1 MFKEITNKILKF
13 AAESLRPHLNTAE
26 ENQKPLVLEATASTA
41 KQIINRKDY
50 SYGAANVRLTAEK
63 AKELLALSFQRGPEM
78 FQIRQRD
85 GRSCAMDTAADNCPL
100 AIKNMFGMDGVANE
114 IIYTF
119 FARHGFIG
127 WQLCAM
133 LSQHWLINRACRIPN
148 EDALASG
155 WAAEWQKRDTDETEI
170 DEDKRAELL
179 LRAVEVS
186 NQKFKLAEKALRF
199 GINRSIYGQAL
210 AYFDIEGEDP
220 ATPLN
225 IDGIKPLSFK
235 GIVIVEPYW
244 AFPDWGE
251 NAMMPGSLNFYK
263 PEYYTI
269 GGQRIHHTRVCQKP
283 FVEVPDIL
291 KPSYYFGGVPLTQMI
306 YERVYAAEKTAN
318 EVPELALTKRM
329 LVADAN
335 MQDMVANPE
344 AMRYKMEILAHFRNN
359 NGVYFKDRPET
370 VTQLDT
376 NLSDLDANVWT
387 QYQLVASVSSMPADR
402 LLCTSPKGFQSTGEY
417 ERRTYAQTLK
427 SSYQEVAYRE
437 LIEKTTAIVLKS
449 EFDNSDPI
457 TINFNPID
465 TPTEAER
472 VQTQLAQAQRDTTLV
487 NAGII
492 SAEEAR
498 EALSA
503 DKGSGYSNLPAEMQK
518 TEGLP
523 DLEDLLGG
531 DKEEGPEGEENG
543 GNGENG
549 AGTDTAADEWKESDL
564 NSALDDKWITV
575 KPNGEEH
582 KGRPVLLDDAGK
594 VKAGMGG
601 KFNGQTLQKTKS
613 GAEENPSSKELKIFS
628 RAKNHLNEDPRFKE
642 LNGKLH
648 LSDNEKKEM
657 AALFQDY
664 KKRAEQSYKREKEL
678 NALNDRLPKLNE
690 QQKEQLR
697 EILRNSEKET
707 LLEEKLAE
715 VSQFNKEKNLMLPD
729 AKWKE
734 YLAAEKN
741 LSNYRKKEALL
752 LLAGKKKIGTAD
764 VDGKTLDVYYK
775 ADKNDFLKKISSTPA
790 TKIKPVEGRKE
801 SSKALQPLT
810 GKELKNN
817 QTGITAQVNDA
828 QRNKLTSKKALLK
841 SIENGF
847 DKKEHYGAAAQ
858 IEELYKNAI
867 LRFERADD
875 KGDDNVLSMRRFIA
889 PVIINEKPA
898 YAKLTLKESNS
909 EGHFE
914 KRIYTIELHSLE
926 QVEQGNAG
934 LDSLA

>member
-1 MFKEITNKILKF
+1 MFKAITNKILKI

-26 ENQKPLVLEATASTA
+26 ENQKPLVLEATVSTA
-41 KQIINRKDY
+41 KQIINREDY
-50 SYGAANVRLTAEK
+50 SYGSANVRLTAKK
-63 AKELLALSFQRGPEM
+63 AQELLALSFQRGPEM
-78 FQIRQRD
+78 FQIQQRD
-85 GRSCAMDTAADNCPL
+85 GRSFAMDTAADNCPL

-155 WAAEWQKRDTDETEI
+155 WAAEWQKRENEETEV
-170 DEDKRAELL
+170 DEEQRAELL

-251 NAMMPGSLNFYK
+251 NAMLPGSLNFYK

-344 AMRYKMEILAHFRNN
+344 AMRNKMEVLAHFRNN

-449 EFDNSDPI
+449 EFDISDPI
-457 TINFNPID
+457 SINFNPID

-503 DKGSGYSNLPAEMQK
+503 DKGSGYSNLPAEMPK

-549 AGTDTAADEWKESDL
+549 AGTDTAADEWKESEHPRD
-564 NSALDDKWITV
+564 
-575 KPNGEEH
+575 EH
-582 KGRPVLLDDAGK
+582 KK
-594 VKAGMGG
+594 
-601 KFNGQTLQKTKS
+601 
-613 GAEENPSSKELKIFS
+613 
-628 RAKNHLNEDPRFKE
+628 
-642 LNGKLH
+642 
-648 LSDNEKKEM
+648 
-657 AALFQDY
+657 
-664 KKRAEQSYKREKEL
+664 
-678 NALNDRLPKLNE
+678 
-690 QQKEQLR
+690 
-697 EILRNSEKET
+697 
-707 LLEEKLAE
+707 
-715 VSQFNKEKNLMLPD
+715 
-729 AKWKE
+729 
-734 YLAAEKN
+734 
-741 LSNYRKKEALL
+741 
-752 LLAGKKKIGTAD
+752 
-764 VDGKTLDVYYK
+764 
-775 ADKNDFLKKISSTPA
+775 
-790 TKIKPVEGRKE
+790 
-801 SSKALQPLT
+801 
-810 GKELKNN
+810 
-817 QTGITAQVNDA
+817 
-828 QRNKLTSKKALLK
+828 
-841 SIENGF
+841 
-847 DKKEHYGAAAQ
+847 
-858 IEELYKNAI
+858 
-867 LRFERADD
+867 
-875 KGDDNVLSMRRFIA
+875 
-889 PVIINEKPA
+889 
-898 YAKLTLKESNS
+898 
-909 EGHFE
+909 
-914 KRIYTIELHSLE
+914 
-926 QVEQGNAG
+926 
-934 LDSLA
+934 

>member
-1 MFKEITNKILKF
+1 MFKAITNKILKF

-26 ENQKPLVLEATASTA
+26 ENQKPLVLEATVSTA
-41 KQIINRKDY
+41 KQIINREDY
-50 SYGAANVRLTAEK
+50 SYGSANVRLTAEK
-63 AKELLALSFQRGPEM
+63 AQELLALSFQRGPEM
-78 FQIRQRD
+78 FQIQQRD
-85 GRSCAMDTAADNCPL
+85 GRSFAMDTAADNCPL

-155 WAAEWQKRDTDETEI
+155 WAAEWQKRANEEAEVDEEQ
-170 DEDKRAELL
+170 RAELL

-344 AMRYKMEILAHFRNN
+344 AMRNKMEVLAHFRNN

-503 DKGSGYSNLPAEMQK
+503 DKGSGYSNLPAEMPK

-523 DLEDLLGG
+523 NLEDLLGG

-549 AGTDTAADEWKESDL
+549 AGTDTAADEWKESDH

-642 LNGKLH
+642 LNGKLR

-657 AALFQDY
+657 DALFQDY

-707 LLEEKLAE
+707 LLEEKLAK
-715 VSQFNKEKNLMLPD
+715 VSKFNKEKNLMLPEEEW
-729 AKWKE
+729 AE
-734 YLAAEKN
+734 YLKAEKE
-741 LSNYRKKEALL
+741 LMNYHKKEAWLI
-752 LLAGKKKIGTAD
+752 LAGKKKIGTTD
-764 VDGKTLDVYYK
+764 IKGRPIDVYYK
-775 ADKNDFLKKISSTPA
+775 ADKKNFLNKLKGKHQIKISPVSTREEAKEKLIPLA
-790 TKIKPVEGRKE
+790 GKDLLNDETQIK
-801 SSKALQPLT
+801 
-810 GKELKNN
+810 
-817 QTGITAQVNDA
+817 AQVNSE
-828 QRNKLTSKKALLK
+828 QRGKLPSQEAYTK
-841 SIENGF
+841 SIKNGF
-847 DKKEHYGAAAQ
+847 TKEDHFGAAAQ
-858 IEELYKNAI
+858 IEELYKNAV

-875 KGDDNVLSMRRFIA
+875 EEDPNVLSIRRFIA
-889 PVIINEKPA
+889 PVIIRNKPA
-898 YAKLTLKESNS
+898 YAKLTLKESSAKNQTD
-909 EGHFE
+909 
-914 KRIYTIELHSLE
+914 KRIYTVELHSLE
-926 QVEQGNAG
+926 QVEKENAG
-934 LDSLA
+934 LDSLT

>member
-1 MFKEITNKILKF
+1 MFKAITNKILKF

-26 ENQKPLVLEATASTA
+26 ENQKPLVLEATVSTA
-41 KQIINRKDY
+41 KQIINREDY
-50 SYGAANVRLTAEK
+50 SYGSANVRLTAEK
-63 AKELLALSFQRGPEM
+63 AQELLALSFQRGPEM
-78 FQIRQRD
+78 FQIQQRD
-85 GRSCAMDTAADNCPL
+85 GRSFAMDTASDNCPL

-114 IIYTF
+114 VIYTF

-155 WAAEWQKRDTDETEI
+155 WAAEWQKRDTEETEI

-344 AMRYKMEILAHFRNN
+344 AMRNKMEVLAHFRNN

-449 EFDNSDPI
+449 EFDISDPI
-457 TINFNPID
+457 SINFNPID

-503 DKGSGYSNLPAEMQK
+503 DKGSGYSNLPAEMPK

-549 AGTDTAADEWKESDL
+549 AETDTAADEWKESDHPRDDDGKFSSNGVGTGTNNKDNPNEEASTKNTL
-564 NSALDDKWITV
+564 PPLKDFLGKEHTGLKGQSAVEKLLQEKEGHVKGAFYREDLGEIDLVWGDEKQGIAHLIKSRTAKSPYKPEDILDNLTETIEKGVLRKGRAGTFEIW
-575 KPNGEEH
+575 H
-582 KGRPVLLDDAGK
+582 KGIMVIVRGDYLGEDIRFVVTGFKQRSPNKNSITRKDA
-594 VKAGMGG
+594 
-601 KFNGQTLQKTKS
+601 
-613 GAEENPSSKELKIFS
+613 I
-628 RAKNHLNEDPRFKE
+628 
-642 LNGKLH
+642 
-648 LSDNEKKEM
+648 
-657 AALFQDY
+657 
-664 KKRAEQSYKREKEL
+664 
-678 NALNDRLPKLNE
+678 
-690 QQKEQLR
+690 
-697 EILRNSEKET
+697 
-707 LLEEKLAE
+707 
-715 VSQFNKEKNLMLPD
+715 
-729 AKWKE
+729 
-734 YLAAEKN
+734 
-741 LSNYRKKEALL
+741 
-752 LLAGKKKIGTAD
+752 
-764 VDGKTLDVYYK
+764 
-775 ADKNDFLKKISSTPA
+775 
-790 TKIKPVEGRKE
+790 
-801 SSKALQPLT
+801 
-810 GKELKNN
+810 
-817 QTGITAQVNDA
+817 
-828 QRNKLTSKKALLK
+828 
-841 SIENGF
+841 
-847 DKKEHYGAAAQ
+847 
-858 IEELYKNAI
+858 
-867 LRFERADD
+867 
-875 KGDDNVLSMRRFIA
+875 
-889 PVIINEKPA
+889 
-898 YAKLTLKESNS
+898 
-909 EGHFE
+909 
-914 KRIYTIELHSLE
+914 
-926 QVEQGNAG
+926 
-934 LDSLA
+934 